1 MSSRGRRGRGRPPKS
16 AVLSHRPSLLKKPR
30 YLYAGSGA
38 QGSRVGLQLRP
49 YDGPAVQ
56 PQLRQRLREK
66 SQKVRTFIQS
76 VLGDEEDND
85 FEAPSSADESDYQ
98 RGAEDDD
105 DEERE
110 SVASYESDDASVYS
124 QSSYSTIS
132 SSTPAKRKWTR
143 RPHSPVFLQER
154 EIPPLA
160 LPKSSE
166 DLILPTCH
174 IMRALSIYESLR
186 HFRNILRLT
195 PFRFEDFCVA
205 LMSDEQSAL
214 LSEAHIALLRAILRE
229 EEAAG
234 TQFGPQD
241 LKDSINVHLY
251 MVDAVTWPAVLRM
264 YLGSD
269 PDFRSMLSALERC
282 EYPFTTVA
290 SKLNVLEFLC
300 DQFLTTAQAREDITS
315 EGVAKHDDH
324 CRVCHKLGDLLC
336 CETCPAVFHLACLD
350 PPLTDVPTED
360 WICTVCQANQVSG
373 VTDCISDIEK
383 GGLLSRQECLGLD
396 RHGRKYWF
404 LCRRIFVEGE
414 NNEVF
419 YYSTSAQLEELL
431 DVLDPEDL
439 ELDLCRTIADFRE
452 EITKHME
459 LTEKLTNSS
468 KGNRKTYLD
477 AENDSD
483 ADSVLVLTKD
493 GEISRVARGKVGG
506 AVPLNSGSLL
516 FKLGMEGSYRS
527 FTNQYHS
534 NTLALNKHQHAEDR
548 DKRRHLSHKFS
559 LTTASEFKWG
569 GAVHGSRAA
578 LVGTLRQTLLQLENS
593 VPAALLHPNWA
604 IHRSNWLRAVNMCTS
619 PRDFSLALA
628 ILEASVKPVLFNAA
642 WSDVLGHTRLRRST
656 AAEREEK
663 KKSEKRERRELMEEE
678 VDRSVWVKYTLG
690 LKHQVW
696 KQKGEEYRITGQGG
710 WLWNSCTRTVR
721 HLPAH
726 TVGLRA
732 GPHKVV
738 ISLQGHKDAVKME
751 TGEAAP
757 EPPKE
762 PATRE
767 VKITGETLL
776 KAMLASRAM
785 VVELVD
791 VSESL
796 SSPVRTLYPKVARP
810 TKIDGFLDRR
820 MKLKELEDRLAET
833 AAARVKAE
841 PQVAEPSTTMVSSTS
856 KTTAAAAVATATL
869 TSSTSV
875 VKKAMAAAAVTTA
888 TAVTKSTTAGDTKTT
903 VTKTVTSNK
912 VYLGKITKVTKK
924 VKKNKGTLPPFCR
937 FQTFVSKQR
946 SIMVLP
952 QHELRKMARR
962 GSLREATGFSY
973 TAKVNPQSWPY
984 GVSPRPCFKTAWRYR
999 NQMLTTIHQVAL
1011 QLRVLWASLRW
1022 DDLQAKSPPGGT
1034 NTMTTESDVQTTE
1047 LLKRKDIGPFGLR
1060 SEYLVRRITVP
1071 IDLPS
1076 KPREKVTP
1084 QRTGL
1089 RERRRPESPQHKG
1102 PSVTE
1107 VWVPEEDLELWEIR
1121 QFGEK
1126 QLDKKI
1132 VRSSFKLAHPNASL
1146 HMFSLSRIEKQQ
1158 LAVRE
1163 KLAQVHAQQSADKIR
1178 AQMEQQLKQ
1187 QRLAMQQKRL
1197 QDGGAVGTTPKGTT
1211 TKTITVTVS
1220 TPQQAAAQGMN
1231 KVGPLANPQQI
1242 VVRAPVAGQTRPAVL
1257 AVRGVLPAGANA
1269 VVRPAMASAQPTQGA
1284 PVRAQIQIIQG
1295 PNGQLQVRGLLP
1307 GQQLLRLP
1315 DGRLQLLTLPVQTAA
1330 ATSAAT
1336 TAATTTS
1343 TPTGQQTIQIAT
1355 LRPALSLA
1363 PATSAVSAGPAVATA
1378 PTVVAAPQ
1386 ATVAVATP
1394 QATVQLVS
1402 QPSQIKVRGVTGIKI
1417 NKINCRRDVS
1427 LAQMQPTM
1435 VLSTALPVSASG
1447 VVTTT
1452 ATTLAPKLIQIRPQ
1466 LSTAVQ
1472 QHLIQQQVKGEPE

>member
-360 WICTVCQANQVSG
+360 WICTVCQANQVRAFSVCNNCEKKKRLAKKLASYIRQNRQYMACIDRSLLEAEANISAATEQEG
-373 VTDCISDIEK
+373 AADGCQESVVESTVVDNMVVDGDVVETSTLPPEKMDVEEEVMSSAVEAEEEVTTTTTMVTVVTTTTTTTSSTKTVTK
-383 GGLLSRQECLGLD
+383 GAS
-396 RHGRKYWF
+396 
-404 LCRRIFVEGE
+404 
-414 NNEVF
+414 
-419 YYSTSAQLEELL
+419 
-431 DVLDPEDL
+431 
-439 ELDLCRTIADFRE
+439 
-452 EITKHME
+452 
-459 LTEKLTNSS
+459 
-468 KGNRKTYLD
+468 
-477 AENDSD
+477 DSD

-738 ISLQGHKDAVKME
+738 ISLQGHKDAVVAAPATKAV
-751 TGEAAP
+751 TPADGEAAS
-757 EPPKE
+757 
-762 PATRE
+762 
-767 VKITGETLL
+767 KITGETLL

-841 PQVAEPSTTMVSSTS
+841 PQVVEPSTTMVSSTS

-888 TAVTKSTTAGDTKTT
+888 TSVTKSTTAGDTKTT

-1076 KPREKVTP
+1076 KPR
-1084 QRTGL
+1084 
-1089 RERRRPESPQHKG
+1089 
-1102 PSVTE
+1102 
-1107 VWVPEEDLELWEIR
+1107 
-1121 QFGEK
+1121 
-1126 QLDKKI
+1126 
-1132 VRSSFKLAHPNASL
+1132 
-1146 HMFSLSRIEKQQ
+1146 
-1158 LAVRE
+1158 
-1163 KLAQVHAQQSADKIR
+1163 
-1178 AQMEQQLKQ
+1178 
-1187 QRLAMQQKRL
+1187 
-1197 QDGGAVGTTPKGTT
+1197 
-1211 TKTITVTVS
+1211 
-1220 TPQQAAAQGMN
+1220 
-1231 KVGPLANPQQI
+1231 
-1242 VVRAPVAGQTRPAVL
+1242 
-1257 AVRGVLPAGANA
+1257 
-1269 VVRPAMASAQPTQGA
+1269 
-1284 PVRAQIQIIQG
+1284 
-1295 PNGQLQVRGLLP
+1295 
-1307 GQQLLRLP
+1307 
-1315 DGRLQLLTLPVQTAA
+1315 
-1330 ATSAAT
+1330 
-1336 TAATTTS
+1336 
-1343 TPTGQQTIQIAT
+1343 
-1355 LRPALSLA
+1355 
-1363 PATSAVSAGPAVATA
+1363 
-1378 PTVVAAPQ
+1378 
-1386 ATVAVATP
+1386 
-1394 QATVQLVS
+1394 
-1402 QPSQIKVRGVTGIKI
+1402 
-1417 NKINCRRDVS
+1417 
-1427 LAQMQPTM
+1427 
-1435 VLSTALPVSASG
+1435 
-1447 VVTTT
+1447 
-1452 ATTLAPKLIQIRPQ
+1452 
-1466 LSTAVQ
+1466 
-1472 QHLIQQQVKGEPE
+1472 